1 MKIAILGAGAM
12 GSPYASYLA
21 AGHDVILVD
30 SYQAQ
35 VDWINADGLIKVEK
49 NQSET
54 RFALKAVM
62 SGSDIGVQ
70 DLVIAFVKSIHT
82 YDAVKENQAL
92 IGSGTMVM
100 TLQNGAGNNRDIA
113 EFVAKEHIIVGT
125 TSHNSVMM
133 GPGKIYHSGC
143 GPTNIG
149 PDFPCE
155 QSLQDVKKVADALKE
170 CGLEVNIIENIQEV
184 LWRKLFVNCGINA
197 LSTLMQCKIGEVEA
211 NPHLWELCQK
221 IVYESVLVA
230 EADGTFFDRREAVET
245 VRKVCLSDASGYAS
259 MVQDRQNKRR
269 TEIDKING
277 VVVGLG
283 QKYGIYTPYNQMLVT
298 EIHAVEAMYPALTM
312 DKL

>member
-170 CGLEVNIIENIQEV
+170 CKSGRCLERMRIGSQHHREYPGSIMAEIVRQ
-184 LWRKLFVNCGINA
+184 LWD
-197 LSTLMQCKIGEVEA
+197 QCSLHPDAVQ
-211 NPHLWELCQK
+211 N
-221 IVYESVLVA
+221 
-230 EADGTFFDRREAVET
+230 RR
-245 VRKVCLSDASGYAS
+245 S
-259 MVQDRQNKRR
+259 
-269 TEIDKING
+269 
-277 VVVGLG
+277 
-283 QKYGIYTPYNQMLVT
+283 
-298 EIHAVEAMYPALTM
+298 
-312 DKL
+312 